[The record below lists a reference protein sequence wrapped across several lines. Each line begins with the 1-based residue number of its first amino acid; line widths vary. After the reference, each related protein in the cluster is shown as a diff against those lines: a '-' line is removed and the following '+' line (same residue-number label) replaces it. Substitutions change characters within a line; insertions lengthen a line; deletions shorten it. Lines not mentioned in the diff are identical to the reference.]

1 MNRAGWQRT
10 FDNNR
15 NNIFGVHL
23 IWQMFLLV
31 FSLVSLWC
39 FPHDITPC
47 TKCTCLKDF
56 DWYHYIRWVDISP
69 RYGNIFIYINSLQW
83 ENLGNC
89 HSTHSIK
96 MSHDPSSKTFVFVFI
111 QDVDKMG
118 MALYRFLTTLMNITL
133 SNISKLMISYS

>member
-39 FPHDITPC
+39 FPHDITPY
-47 TKCTCLKDF
+47 TKCTCLRDLRL
-56 DWYHYIRWVDISP
+56 YHYIRRVDINP
-69 RYGNIFIYINSLQW
+69 RYENIFIYINSLQW
-83 ENLGNC
+83 EGLGNC
-89 HSTHSIK
+89 HSTYSIK

-111 QDVDKMG
+111 KDVDKMR
-118 MALYRFLTTLMNITL
+118 MALYRFLTILIDTTL
-133 SNISKLMISYS
+133 SNISNWMYVY

>member
-39 FPHDITPC
+39 FPHDITPY
-47 TKCTCLKDF
+47 TKCTFLKDLRL
-56 DWYHYIRWVDISP
+56 YHYIIRVDINP
-69 RYGNIFIYINSLQW
+69 RYVNIFIYINSLQW

-111 QDVDKMG
+111 QDVDKMR
-118 MALYRFLTTLMNITL
+118 MALYRFLTILIDTTL
-133 SNISKLMISYS
+133 SNISKIMYIY